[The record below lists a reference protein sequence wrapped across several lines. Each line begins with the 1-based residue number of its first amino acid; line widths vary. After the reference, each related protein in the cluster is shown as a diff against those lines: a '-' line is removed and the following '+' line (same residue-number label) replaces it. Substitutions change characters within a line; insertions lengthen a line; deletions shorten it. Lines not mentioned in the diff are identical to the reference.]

1 MDFQFV
7 YPHWLWLLPPVGAW
21 IVWLT
26 RTSFVQLSPARR
38 WFVCGLRLLIALAMI
53 LALAGFQWRR
63 PIEGLNVFFLLDQSD
78 SVPESQQEQARLW
91 INRAAAEMPTGDRAG
106 ALVFGT
112 DAAIEASPGIALNL
126 ASLQAVVATDRTDIG
141 AAIRLATAAFPE
153 TGQRRIVL
161 LSDGNE
167 NFGDA
172 LSAALS
178 ARASGVSLDVLGLGT
193 DRGNDVSVQRLE
205 IPSTVGKGQA
215 FDVKVFV
222 QADQPGPATVR
233 FYRNE
238 QYLGERGIQ
247 LEGGKNLLSFP
258 QSLIAPGF
266 YSYDVRVESPGD
278 RAPQNNRAFGFAS
291 VRGVPRVLMISNDA
305 EGDTL
310 LSDALKASE
319 LDVTLAGVRE
329 FPASLAELQS
339 YDSVVFCNVAAGE
352 LSREQMRLLEVA
364 VRDFGVGFVC
374 VGGDEAYA
382 AGAYRNTPLETIL
395 PVNMELSSRQV
406 LPPGALVLVIDKS
419 GSMTGEKIEMVKQ
432 AAIGAVLALSDW
444 DYIGVLAFD
453 GAPYIVAEIQPAR
466 NKQAIIRSIAGI
478 TADGGTSMYPP
489 MVRAQQMLASV
500 TASLKH
506 CIVLTDGVSE
516 SGDFS
521 GITQTMSAQRITL
534 STVGVGTD
542 TNEEL
547 LQELATLGRGRYYP
561 VPTPAQLPQ
570 IFIKETAIVLKTAIN
585 EEPFIPRLV
594 SATEPV
600 RGIAG
605 SDYPMLLGYVA
616 TEPKPRAEVPLVT
629 DKGDPLLA
637 HWQHGLARTVAF
649 TSDARAKWAV
659 NWTSWPQYRQFWRQ
673 VVQWSLRRLANAD
686 FVAEAVIE
694 SGEGR
699 VRVDALDDRGDF
711 RNFLNLHAVVVGPK
725 GDKQTVILQQIAP
738 GGYEASFPAR
748 DTGAY
753 LLNVMEMQDGQPR
766 AAQIIG
772 TSLAYSPELT
782 TRAPNT
788 ALLQRLAEVTGGRV
802 IDPARPAGLP
812 FQHGRKKTYQAQDL
826 WSWLLKF
833 CVVAFVIEVGIR
845 RVQIDRDDWRRF
857 TRRVGTVIFFWRKTP
872 GATAPTTPSLAA
884 LLTRRD
890 AVRAQKLSAPSP
902 VPTQSAAAV
911 DTAPGSAGSSPA
923 SASDPSAVPEATAG
937 PEAQSTT
944 NRLLAAKRRARHHRR

>member
-26 RTSFVQLSPARR
+26 RTSGVQLSPARL
-38 WFVCGLRLLIALAMI
+38 WFVCGLRLLIALAMT

-63 PIEGLNVFFLLDQSD
+63 PIEGLTVFFLLDQSD
-78 SVPESQQEQARLW
+78 SVPESQHEQARLW
-91 INRAAAEMPTGDRAG
+91 VNRAAAEMPTGDRAG
-106 ALVFGT
+106 VLVFGT
-112 DAAIEASPGIALNL
+112 DAAIEASAGIALNL
-126 ASLQAVVATDRTDIG
+126 ASIQAVVATDRTDIG

-153 TGQRRIVL
+153 SGQHRIVL

-167 NFGDA
+167 NLGDA
-172 LSAALS
+172 LSAAHS
-178 ARASGVSLDVLGLGT
+178 ARASGVSVDVLELGT
-193 DRGNDVSVQRLE
+193 ERGNDVSVQRLE
-205 IPSTVGKGQA
+205 VPSTVGKGQA

-233 FYRNE
+233 LYRNE
-238 QYLGERGIQ
+238 QYLGERSIQ
-247 LEGGKNLLSFP
+247 LEGGKNLFLFP
-258 QSLIAPGF
+258 QSLTAPGF

-278 RAPQNNRAFGFAS
+278 RTPQNNRAFGFAW
-291 VRGVPRVLMISNDA
+291 VRGVPRVLMVSDDA
-305 EGDTL
+305 ESDRRL
-310 LSDALKASE
+310 ADALQASE
-319 LDVTLAGVRE
+319 LDVTLTGVRE
-329 FPASLAELQS
+329 FPASLAEVQS

-352 LSREQMRLLEVA
+352 LSREQMRLLEIA

-374 VGGDEAYA
+374 VGGDEAFA

-395 PVNMELSSRQV
+395 PVSMELSSRQV
-406 LPPGALVLVIDKS
+406 LPPGALVLVMDKS

-432 AAIGAVLALSDW
+432 AAIGAVLALSDR

-453 GAPYIVAEIQPAR
+453 GAPYVVADIQPAR

-489 MVRAQQMLASV
+489 MVRAHQMLAGV

-516 SGDFS
+516 SGDFR
-521 GITQTMSAQRITL
+521 GITRTMTAQRITV

-547 LQELATLGRGRYYP
+547 LQEIAALGRGRYYS

-570 IFIKETAIVLKTAIN
+570 IFIKETAIVLKSAIN
-585 EEPFIPRLV
+585 EDPFSPRLL
-594 SATEPV
+594 SSTEPV

-605 SDYPMLLGYVA
+605 GDYPLLLGHVA
-616 TEPKPRAEVPLVT
+616 TEAKPRAEVPLVT

-637 HWQHGLARTVAF
+637 HWQHGLARTAAF

-659 NWTSWPQYRQFWRQ
+659 HWIGWPQYRQFWRQ

-686 FVAEAVIE
+686 FVAEAIIE
-694 SGEGR
+694 AGQGR
-699 VRVDALDDRGDF
+699 VRVEALDERGDF
-711 RNFLNLHAVVVGPK
+711 RNFLNLHAAIVGPK
-725 GDKQTVILQQIAP
+725 GDKQTVSLQQIAP
-738 GGYEASFPAR
+738 GGYEASFRAR

-766 AAQIIG
+766 AVQTIG

-782 TRAPNT
+782 TRTPNT
-788 ALLQRLAEVTGGRV
+788 ALLGRLAEVTGGRV
-802 IDPARPAGLP
+802 IDPAGPAVFP
-812 FQHGRKKTYQAQDL
+812 FQHDRKKTSQAQDL

-833 CVVAFVIEVGIR
+833 CVVVFVIEVGVR
-845 RVQIDRDDWRRF
+845 RVQIDREDWQRF
-857 TRRVGTVIFFWRKTP
+857 TRRVGTWLLFWRKTP
-872 GATAPTTPSLAA
+872 GTTAPTTPSLAA
-884 LLTRRD
+884 LLARRD
-890 AVRAQKLSAPSP
+890 AVRAQTSSSGTSTPSASPENAASVSLGSAPTPASVASSAPDTSPESP
-902 VPTQSAAAV
+902 V
-911 DTAPGSAGSSPA
+911 
-923 SASDPSAVPEATAG
+923 
-937 PEAQSTT
+937 QSTT
-944 NRLLAAKRRARHHRR
+944 NRLLEAKRRVRHHRR

>member
-78 SVPESQQEQARLW
+78 SIPESQREQARLW
-91 INRAAAEMPTGDRAG
+91 VNRAAAEMPEGDRAG

-112 DAAIEASPGIALNL
+112 DAAIEASAGIALNL
-126 ASLQAVVATDRTDIG
+126 ASIQAVVPTDRTDIG

-167 NFGDA
+167 NLGDA

-178 ARASGVSLDVLGLGT
+178 ARASGVSVNVLELGA
-193 DRGNDVSVQRLE
+193 DRGTDVSVQRLE

-215 FDVKVFV
+215 FDVKVFMH
-222 QADQPGPATVR
+222 ADHPRPATVR
-233 FYRNE
+233 LYRNE

-258 QSLIAPGF
+258 QSLTAPGF
-266 YSYDVRVESPGD
+266 YSYDVRVESLGD
-278 RAPQNNRAFGFAS
+278 RTPQNNRAFGFS
-291 VRGVPRVLMISNDA
+291 WVRGAPRVLMISNDA
-305 EGDTL
+305 DGDTL
-310 LSDALKASE
+310 LADALMASDLE
-319 LDVTLAGVRE
+319 VRPTGVPG
-329 FPASLAELQS
+329 FPTSLAELQS
-339 YDSVVFCNVAAGE
+339 YDTVVLCNVAAGE

-432 AAIGAVLALSDW
+432 AAIAAVLALSDR

-453 GAPYIVAEIQPAR
+453 GAPYVVAEIQPAR
-466 NKQAIIRSIAGI
+466 NKQAIIRNIAGI

-489 MVRAQQMLASV
+489 MVRAHQMLASV

-521 GITQTMSAQRITL
+521 GITRTMAAQRITV

-547 LQELATLGRGRYYP
+547 LQEIATLGRGRYYP

-585 EEPFIPRLV
+585 EEPFVPRLV
-594 SATEPV
+594 SVTEPV

-605 SDYPMLLGYVA
+605 GDYPLLLGYVA
-616 TEPKPRAEVPLVT
+616 TDPKPRAEVPLVT

-659 NWTSWPQYRQFWRQ
+659 HWTGWQKYRQFWRQ

-686 FVAEAVIE
+686 FVAEAIIE
-694 SGEGR
+694 AGEGR
-699 VRVDALDDRGDF
+699 VRVEALDAQGDF
-711 RNFLNLHAVVVGPK
+711 RNFLTLHAVIVGPK
-725 GDKQTVILQQIAP
+725 GDKQTVVLQQIAP
-738 GGYEASFPAR
+738 GSYEASFSAR

-753 LLNVMEMQDGQPR
+753 LLNVMEMQDGQTR

-782 TRAPNT
+782 TRAPNS
-788 ALLQRLAEVTGGRV
+788 ALLSRLADVTGGRV
-802 IDPARPAGLP
+802 IDPAGPADFS
-812 FQHGRKKTYQAQDL
+812 FQHDRKKTYQAQDL
-826 WSWLLKF
+826 WSWLLKC
-833 CVVAFVIEVGIR
+833 CVVAFVIEVGVR
-845 RVQIDRDDWRRF
+845 RVQIDRDDWQRF
-857 TRRVGTVIFFWRKTP
+857 THRVGRVVFFWRKTP
-872 GATAPTTPSLAA
+872 GAATPTTPSLAA
-884 LLTRRD
+884 LLARRD
-890 AVRAQKLSAPSP
+890 NVRAQSVISSTSSSAPSVNP
-902 VPTQSAAAV
+902 NNAAPPGTDSRTAPAQVASSAPETSTQSEV
-911 DTAPGSAGSSPA
+911 
-923 SASDPSAVPEATAG
+923 
-937 PEAQSTT
+937 QSTT
-944 NRLLAAKRRARHHRR
+944 NRLLEAKRRARHHRR